1 MNEKMQ
7 TFGKPAEFCVRIG
20 WSEDPDPVAG
30 RPSDHGW
37 SMGQLEIIADG
48 ESLTACDTDEGPRQY
63 VQWYLGPFLHWLA
76 ENWIDLLHEEHF
88 TWQDAESGPAARSC
102 EKGVE
107 SWLDA
112 EDERDS
118 DVADEGYRK
127 LEAWRQRHCISS
139 AAEGGLFP
147 EIYLRRFMDD
157 SIEVSWTGRS
167 PLFAPSGFSFQ
178 AGAGSFNCSVSA
190 VVEAFWG
197 ALQWAVHNPPT
208 LEYESFKDDWKSLC
222 QKVAKA
228 ENS

>member
-1 MNEKMQ
+1 MFNGISAPSCTGWLRTGLICCTKNTSLGKMPDLDQ
-7 TFGKPAEFCVRIG
+7 QQGLARRG
-20 WSEDPDPVAG
+20 WNRG
-30 RPSDHGW
+30 L
-37 SMGQLEIIADG
+37 MQ
-48 ESLTACDTDEGPRQY
+48 
-63 VQWYLGPFLHWLA
+63 
-76 ENWIDLLHEEHF
+76 NM
-88 TWQDAESGPAARSC
+88 SG
-102 EKGVE
+102 
-107 SWLDA
+107 
-112 EDERDS
+112 DS